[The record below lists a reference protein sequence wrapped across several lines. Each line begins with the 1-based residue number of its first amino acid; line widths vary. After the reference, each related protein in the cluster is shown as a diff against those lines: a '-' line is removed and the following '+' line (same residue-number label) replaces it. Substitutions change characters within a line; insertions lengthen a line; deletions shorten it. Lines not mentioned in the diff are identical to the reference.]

1 MRKTVCSQSW
11 QVAIWRPH
19 IERSHGDSPL
29 GGPIFDFTGL
39 TSVVT
44 GAASG
49 IGRETA
55 RYFYGCGAAVVLA
68 DLDESA
74 GRAAAAALDPE
85 GKRALAVRY
94 DAGQPSDA
102 GILVERT
109 MQAFGRLDHLIA
121 NAGIYTDEP
130 AAKMSDEAWRRT
142 IQINL
147 DGVFYL
153 CRDAN
158 RVMTDGGAI
167 VATASAAAH
176 MGGSL
181 GHAHYGASKGGV
193 LALVR
198 GLAREFGP
206 RLRVNAVSPGTIDTP
221 MVAGNRA
228 LLDPDLVASFALRR
242 KGRPEEVASVI
253 AFLCSDAASYVTGET
268 IMVCG
273 GSYMA

>member
-1 MRKTVCSQSW
+1 M
-11 QVAIWRPH
+11 
-19 IERSHGDSPL
+19 
-29 GGPIFDFTGL
+29 FDFHGS
-39 TSVVT
+39 TSIVT
-44 GAASG
+44 GAGSG

-55 RYFYGCGAAVVLA
+55 RYFHACGAFVVLA
-68 DLDESA
+68 DIDNDAAE
-74 GRAAAAALDPE
+74 AAAAALNVE
-85 GKRALAVRY
+85 GTRALAVRY
-94 DAGQPSDA
+94 DAAERGDA
-102 GILVERT
+102 EMVVARAVE
-109 MQAFGRLDHLIA
+109 AFGRLDHVVA
-121 NAGIYTDEP
+121 NAGIYTDAP
-130 AAKMSDEAWRRT
+130 AATMSDEVWRRT
-142 IQINL
+142 MQINL

-153 CRDAN
+153 CREAN
-158 RVMTDGGAI
+158 QSMTDGGAI

-206 RLRVNAVSPGTIDTP
+206 RLRVNAVSPGTIETP
-221 MVAGNRA
+221 LIADNAA
-228 LLDPDLVASFALRR
+228 LQNPDLISSFALRR
-242 KGRPEEVASVI
+242 MGKPKEVASVI

>member
-1 MRKTVCSQSW
+1 M
-11 QVAIWRPH
+11 
-19 IERSHGDSPL
+19 
-29 GGPIFDFTGL
+29 FDFTGL
-39 TSVVT
+39 VSVIT
-44 GAASG
+44 GAGSG

-55 RYFYGCGAAVVLA
+55 RYFHRCGATVVLA
-68 DLDESA
+68 DLDE
-74 GRAAAAALDPE
+74 AAAKAAALALDPE

-94 DAGQPSDA
+94 DAGEPDDA
-102 GILVERT
+102 EMLVTRT
-109 MQAFGRLDHLIA
+109 MQSFGRLDHLVA
-121 NAGIYTDEP
+121 NAGIYVDES
-130 AAKMSDEAWRRT
+130 AATMSDQAWRRT
-142 IQINL
+142 MQINL

-153 CRDAN
+153 CREAH
-158 RVMTDGGAI
+158 RVMTEGGAI
-167 VATASAAAH
+167 VAAASAAAH

-221 MVAGNRA
+221 MVASNRA
-228 LLDPDLVASFALRR
+228 LLNPDVVASFALRR
-242 KGRPEEVASVI
+242 MGRPEEVASVV

-268 IMVCG
+268 ILVCG

>member
-1 MRKTVCSQSW
+1 M
-11 QVAIWRPH
+11 
-19 IERSHGDSPL
+19 
-29 GGPIFDFTGL
+29 FDFTGL
-39 TSVVT
+39 VSIVT
-44 GAASG
+44 GAGSG

-55 RYFYGCGAAVVLA
+55 RYFHACGADVVLA
-68 DLDESA
+68 DLDE
-74 GRAAAAALDPE
+74 AAAEAAARTLDPE

-94 DAGQPSDA
+94 DAAQPGDA
-102 GILVERT
+102 GLRIART
-109 MQAFGRLDHLIA
+109 LKAFGHLDHVVA
-121 NAGIYTDEP
+121 NAGIYTDEL
-130 AAKMSDEAWRRT
+130 AATMSDQVWRRT
-142 IQINL
+142 IEINL

-153 CRDAN
+153 CREAN
-158 RVMTDGGAI
+158 RVMKEGGAI

-206 RLRVNAVSPGTIDTP
+206 HLRVNAVSPGTIDTP

-228 LLDPDLVASFALRR
+228 LLNPDVIASFALRR
-242 KGRPEEVASVI
+242 MGRPEEVASVI
-253 AFLCSDAASYVTGET
+253 AFLCSNAASYVTGET

>member
-1 MRKTVCSQSW
+1 M
-11 QVAIWRPH
+11 
-19 IERSHGDSPL
+19 
-29 GGPIFDFTGL
+29 FDFTGL
-39 TSVVT
+39 VSVVT
-44 GAASG
+44 GAGSG

-55 RYFYGCGAAVVLA
+55 RYFHACGADVVLA
-68 DLDESA
+68 DLDE
-74 GRAAAAALDPE
+74 AAAEAAARALDPE

-94 DAGQPSDA
+94 DAGQPGAA
-102 GILVERT
+102 GMLIARTVE
-109 MQAFGRLDHLIA
+109 AFGHLDHVVA

-130 AAKMSDEAWRRT
+130 AATMSDQVWRRT
-142 IQINL
+142 IEINL

-153 CRDAN
+153 CREAN
-158 RVMTDGGAI
+158 RAMKEGGAI

-221 MVAGNRA
+221 MVADNRA
-228 LLDPDLVASFALRR
+228 LLHPDVVASFALRR
-242 KGRPEEVASVI
+242 MGRPEEVASVI
-253 AFLCSDAASYVTGET
+253 AFLCSNAASYVTGET
-268 IMVCG
+268 ILVCG

>member
-1 MRKTVCSQSW
+1 M
-11 QVAIWRPH
+11 
-19 IERSHGDSPL
+19 
-29 GGPIFDFTGL
+29 FDFTGL
-39 TSVVT
+39 VSVVT
-44 GAASG
+44 GAGSG

-55 RYFYGCGAAVVLA
+55 RYMHACGATIVVA
-68 DLDESA
+68 DLDE
-74 GRAAAAALDPE
+74 AAAKAAALALDPG
-85 GKRALAVRY
+85 GKRAVAVRY
-94 DAGQPSDA
+94 DAGEPGDA
-102 GILVERT
+102 ALLVERT
-109 MQAFGRLDHLIA
+109 MELFGRVDHVVA
-121 NAGIYTDEP
+121 NAGIYRDEL
-130 AAKMSDEAWRRT
+130 AATMSDEAWRRT

-153 CRDAN
+153 CREAN
-158 RVMTDGGAI
+158 RVMSEGGAI

-206 RLRVNAVSPGTIDTP
+206 RIRVNAVSPGTIDTP
-221 MVAGNRA
+221 MVADNRA
-228 LLDPDLVASFALRR
+228 LLNPDVVASFALRR
-242 KGRPEEVASVI
+242 MGRPDEVASVI

>member
-1 MRKTVCSQSW
+1 M
-11 QVAIWRPH
+11 
-19 IERSHGDSPL
+19 
-29 GGPIFDFTGL
+29 FDFAGL
-39 TSVVT
+39 VSIVT
-44 GAASG
+44 GAGSG

-55 RYFYGCGAAVVLA
+55 RYLHACGATVVLA
-68 DLDESA
+68 DIDE
-74 GRAAAAALDPE
+74 AAAGAAALALDPE
-85 GKRALAVRY
+85 GKRTAAVRY
-94 DAGQPSDA
+94 DAGQPDEA
-102 GILVERT
+102 GLLVART
-109 MQAFGRLDHLIA
+109 MQLFGRLDHVVA

-130 AAKMSDEAWRRT
+130 ATEITDEAWRRT

-153 CRDAN
+153 CREAN
-158 RVMTDGGAI
+158 RVMNEGGAI
-167 VATASAAAH
+167 VATASVAAH

-221 MVAGNRA
+221 MVADNRA
-228 LLDPDLVASFALRR
+228 LLNPDLVASFALRR
-242 KGRPEEVASVI
+242 MGRPEEVASVI

>member
-1 MRKTVCSQSW
+1 M
-11 QVAIWRPH
+11 
-19 IERSHGDSPL
+19 
-29 GGPIFDFTGL
+29 FDFTDL
-39 TSVVT
+39 VSVVT
-44 GAASG
+44 GAGSG

-55 RYFYGCGAAVVLA
+55 RYLHACGATIVLA
-68 DLDESA
+68 DIDL
-74 GRAAAAALDPE
+74 AAAQAAASAFDPA
-85 GKRALAVRY
+85 GTRTAAVKY
-94 DAGQPSDA
+94 DAGQADDA
-102 GILVERT
+102 RALIARAVEV
-109 MQAFGRLDHLIA
+109 FGRVDHVVA

-130 AAKMSDEAWRRT
+130 AAEISDQAWRRT

-153 CRDAN
+153 CREAN
-158 RVMTDGGAI
+158 RVMTQGGAI
-167 VATASAAAH
+167 VATASVAAH

-221 MVAGNRA
+221 MVADNRA
-228 LLDPDLVASFALRR
+228 LLNPEIVASFALRR
-242 KGRPEEVASVI
+242 MGRPEEVASVI